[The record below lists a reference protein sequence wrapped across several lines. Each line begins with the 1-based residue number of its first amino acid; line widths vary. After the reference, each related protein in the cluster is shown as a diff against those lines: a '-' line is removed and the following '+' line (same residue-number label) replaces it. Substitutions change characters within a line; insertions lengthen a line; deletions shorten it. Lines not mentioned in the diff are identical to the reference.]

1 MSQLQRLFEL
11 AKGFLSTKTQVD
23 KNTEDIKEIRI
34 ELKRLSDLL
43 QKEYSERQRLSDQ
56 LEYRDR
62 ELVLRLQNEV
72 LKLENR
78 LLSAGKDRDVDQS

>member
-1 MSQLQRLFEL
+1 L